1 VYWAQEESMKLKFL
15 LAGPYEI
22 DSLLDMQK
30 AFYSLEHITFDET
43 IAHTVFQQ
51 LLDDASIGMA
61 YVIYLDSEPVGY
73 FVITFGFS
81 LEFNGRFAL
90 IDELYVR
97 ESSRR
102 KGIGRSSLS
111 FIEKLCRERE
121 INVIRLEV
129 ARENLRA
136 QDLYRRVGFRDHGR
150 DLLTKRIDGK
160 QVNP

>member
-1 VYWAQEESMKLKFL
+1 MKLKFL

-22 DSLLDMQK
+22 DFLLDMQK
-30 AFYSLEHITFDET
+30 DFYSLEHITFDGST
-43 IAHTVFQQ
+43 AHTVFQQ
-51 LLDDASIGMA
+51 LIDEASFGLA

-97 ESSRR
+97 ESSRG

-111 FIEKLCRERE
+111 FIEKLCRERQ
-121 INVIRLEV
+121 IKVIRLEV
-129 ARENLRA
+129 ARENDRA

-150 DLLTKRIDGK
+150 DLLTKPVAGIR
-160 QVNP
+160 